1 MQSVKG
7 KPLMDMKRKL
17 GYLPV
22 IAGSLAV
29 GWVVK
34 NYRDKIKQE
43 DYESPLEKIRNA
55 EQKLYRDGLK
65 RANEL
70 ELIKQEVQTK
80 MNE

>member
-1 MQSVKG
+1 MKG
-7 KPLMDMKRKL
+7 KPLMDMKRKV

-22 IAGSLAV
+22 IAGSLGI

-34 NYRDKIKQE
+34 KYRNKIKQE
-43 DYESPLEKIRNA
+43 DYESPLEKIKNA

-70 ELIKQEVQTK
+70 DLIKQEVQTK
-80 MNE
+80 IKE